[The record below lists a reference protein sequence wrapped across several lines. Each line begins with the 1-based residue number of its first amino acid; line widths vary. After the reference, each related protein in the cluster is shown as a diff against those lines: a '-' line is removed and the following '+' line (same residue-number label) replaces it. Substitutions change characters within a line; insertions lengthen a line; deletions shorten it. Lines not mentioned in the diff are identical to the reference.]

1 MPREQSTYER
11 ESNDTARR
19 VVMKSMVT
27 RIVAVLMVGALTG
40 IVAFAKVHKQ
50 RVTFENDIKV
60 NGTLVKKGNYEVK
73 FDDESGQLTIA
84 KNGKTVVQAMAKVE
98 AREKKANDF
107 QLRSTVNGDETQ
119 LTGVT
124 FNGSDKDIVIT
135 ASGASTTGG
144 SN

>member
-1 MPREQSTYER
+1 
-11 ESNDTARR
+11 
-19 VVMKSMVT
+19 MKSIVNRM
-27 RIVAVLMVGALTG
+27 VAVLMVGALTG
-40 IVAFAKVHKQ
+40 VVAFAKVHKQ
-50 RVTFENDIKV
+50 KVTFENDIKV

-73 FDDESGQLTIA
+73 FDDETGQLTIA

-124 FNGSDKDIVIT
+124 FGGSDKDVVIT
-135 ASGASTTGG
+135 NSGASTTG
-144 SN
+144 NN

>member
-1 MPREQSTYER
+1 
-11 ESNDTARR
+11 
-19 VVMKSMVT
+19 MKSLVSRM
-27 RIVAVLMVGALTG
+27 VAVLMVGALTG
-40 IVAFAKVHKQ
+40 VVAFAKVHKQ

-73 FDDESGQLTIA
+73 FDDETGQLTIA
-84 KNGKTVVQAMAKVE
+84 KNGKTVVQAMAKLE

-124 FNGSDKDIVIT
+124 FGGSDKDIVIT
-135 ASGASTTGG
+135 NSGASTTGG
-144 SN
+144 NN